1 MSLLQTELKDVCIFD
16 PENRDEEQNQIEIR
30 HKGSGL
36 VGAGDLHVSI
46 NGPTTEPDA
55 KKIS

>member
-1 MSLLQTELKDVCIFD
+1 MRPLQTELKSRLHFD
-16 PENRDEEQNQIEIR
+16 PENSDEEQNHIEIR

-46 NGPTTEPDA
+46 NGPTAEPDTE
-55 KKIS
+55 KIS